1 MRVPSPRSGN
11 LVMRFCAEPSNSV
24 EHGRGPVSRHFLL
37 FARLLM
43 TTPAPRSETFD
54 DVRDIVVAGHV
65 VLVLGRAYL
74 RLLGADAAAREL
86 ADVEQ
91 VT

>member
-1 MRVPSPRSGN
+1 
-11 LVMRFCAEPSNSV
+11 
-24 EHGRGPVSRHFLL
+24 
-37 FARLLM
+37 M
-43 TTPAPRSETFD
+43 TMPAPRSETFD
-54 DVRDIVVAGHV
+54 DIRDIVVVGHV

>member
-1 MRVPSPRSGN
+1 M
-11 LVMRFCAEPSNSV
+11 M
-24 EHGRGPVSRHFLL
+24 
-37 FARLLM
+37 
-43 TTPAPRSETFD
+43 TPAPRSEMFD
-54 DVRDIVVAGHV
+54 GVRDVGVAGHI

-74 RLLGADAAAREL
+74 RLLGADATAREL

>member
-1 MRVPSPRSGN
+1 
-11 LVMRFCAEPSNSV
+11 
-24 EHGRGPVSRHFLL
+24 
-37 FARLLM
+37 M
-43 TTPAPRSETFD
+43 TTSTPRSETFD
-54 DVRDIVVAGHV
+54 DVRDVVVAGHI

-74 RLLGADAAAREL
+74 RFLGAATAAREL

>member
-1 MRVPSPRSGN
+1 
-11 LVMRFCAEPSNSV
+11 
-24 EHGRGPVSRHFLL
+24 
-37 FARLLM
+37 M

-54 DVRDIVVAGHV
+54 GVCDIVVAGYI

-74 RLLGADAAAREL
+74 RLLGADAATREL

>member
-1 MRVPSPRSGN
+1 MRVPSPRTGN
-11 LVMRFCAEPSNSV
+11 LVMRFCAEPSSSV
-24 EHGRGPVSRHFLL
+24 EHGRDPVSRRFLL
-37 FARLLM
+37 FERLLM
-43 TTPAPRSETFD
+43 TTPAPRSETFNGVC
-54 DVRDIVVAGHV
+54 DVVVAGHV
-65 VLVLGRAYL
+65 VPVLGRAYL

>member
-1 MRVPSPRSGN
+1 MRVPSPHVGN
-11 LVMRFCAEPSNSV
+11 LVMRFCAEPSSSV
-24 EHGRGPVSRHFLL
+24 EHGRGPVSRRFLL

-43 TTPAPRSETFD
+43 TMLAPRSKMFD
-54 DVRDIVVAGHV
+54 GVRDVVVAGHV

-74 RLLGADAAAREL
+74 RLLGTDAAAHEL

>member
-1 MRVPSPRSGN
+1 
-11 LVMRFCAEPSNSV
+11 
-24 EHGRGPVSRHFLL
+24 
-37 FARLLM
+37 M
-43 TTPAPRSETFD
+43 TMPAPRSETFD
-54 DVRDIVVAGHV
+54 GIRDVVVAGHV

-74 RLLGADAAAREL
+74 RLLGADAATHEL